1 MSAYDNTQFGFEN
14 MNYGVGTH
22 VLDTQQPYNDNQQN
36 QLGQPL
42 ATTTPSGTIPASDP
56 NNDGMTD
63 FERKA
68 AAQRAKR
75 DTLAAQDIDDS
86 KYVFQDGSVM
96 DKTPDTRKSV
106 AISGALS
113 FAAGYFSHMGNQDEA
128 IASGTQNAGL
138 TISAHEDRIKRE
150 NLLPSLE
157 SQTDQFGNPLYN
169 PVDMMKYVET
179 GDSNDL
185 VKNQGKW
192 LSDGQGWMHNSLTG
206 QSRQIA
212 GYKTEAPKLT
222 QIDLGN
228 RVAFI
233 DEQGNEVHSFDKEQT
248 PDQAAKSGANDS
260 LDIDNSGDDGTG
272 VNNNHGYQYQNG
284 QYVKPKYNSH
294 GKQVGWDVAGPQLT
308 KQLNE
313 GKAADI
319 PDASQTR
326 MNNDLD
332 ILQKAQNE
340 GKTGSFTG
348 YSSFFMPKQAE
359 DFNSARAGGDE
370 RTAYKAYQRVQGYM
384 LTQGVGDAKNMG
396 ASGIN
401 TKEEAQMY
409 FAKMPSL
416 DPMNMTES
424 INQIREYTSAWNAKH
439 KVEATGKTQAQ
450 SNQSTKSGGDFSH
463 LW

>member
-1 MSAYDNTQFGFEN
+1 MANAFDNL
-14 MNYGVGTH
+14 NYGIGTH
-22 VLDTQQPYNDNQQN
+22 ILDTQSQYNTNQQN
-36 QLGQPL
+36 ELGQSL
-42 ATTTPSGTIPASDP
+42 ATTTPSGSIPASDP
-56 NNDGMTD
+56 NNDEMTD

-75 DTLAAQDIDDS
+75 DTLAAHDTEG
-86 KYVFQDGSVM
+86 KYIFQDGTVM
-96 DKTPDTRKSV
+96 DKTPSTRKSV
-106 AISGALS
+106 AISGTLS
-113 FAAGYFSHMGNQDEA
+113 FAAGYFSHMGDQDEA
-128 IASGTQNAGL
+128 IAAGTQNAGL

-169 PVDMMKYVET
+169 PVDMMKYIET

-206 QSRQIA
+206 QSRQIT
-212 GYKTEAPKLT
+212 GYQTKTPKLT
-222 QIDLGN
+222 QVDLGD
-228 RVAFI
+228 RVSFV

-260 LDIDNSGDDGTG
+260 LDTDNSGDDGTG
-272 VNNNHGYQYQNG
+272 TETNHGYTFQNG
-284 QYVKPKYNSH
+284 QYVKPKYNSK

-308 KQLNE
+308 KQLNA

-326 MNNDLD
+326 MSNDLD
-332 ILQKAQNE
+332 ILEKAQNE

-348 YSSFFMPKQAE
+348 YSTYFMPKQAE

-416 DPMNMTES
+416 DPMNMDES
-424 INQIREYTSAWNAKH
+424 IQQIRDYTNAWNSKH
-439 KVEATGKTQAQ
+439 KIEATGKT
-450 SNQSTKSGGDFSH
+450 SDNSVNTGKKDFSH
-463 LW
+463 MW